1 MHTVLCSRLGDA
13 WTGALG
19 CLRAADGLAA
29 AERQRVVQWPVAVLL
44 REVGGLPVGL
54 AVLAEVLVL

>member
-1 MHTVLCSRLGDA
+1 M
-13 WTGALG
+13 
-19 CLRAADGLAA
+19 AA